1 MAITMQ
7 GAWALRVKAR
17 NAAYAQRFV
26 VSGAETGNGIHDG
39 MEGERVHVSG
49 PHWVL
54 QVQHR
59 HTQMGWR
66 DSSLRFGLP
75 SVEDGVLQVD
85 ITSNDGEFGLDL
97 DLDRDHLVLGCSLPV
112 SQSEHVVYGSVAS
125 HDGRLLFN
133 PRRDDYLVLDAPVD
147 VAAVCDQHPA
157 LRSVLDTLYP
167 NHTPGPHA
175 GGPELSPMIVPNGL
189 PGVAVGL
196 LFESRA
202 VDLVAFGD
210 DQAAAVQALQA
221 SVGRVPFQAFSMKA
235 GADSLSRAEL
245 LAIAQI
251 RDRAIR
257 QTCEATPV
265 GGLTLR
271 FQRYHRSRAEM
282 AGEAYRGTG
291 LREELG
297 QAMTDEQ
304 GQYLFRFRQP
314 WGGARPDL
322 IVQVAGAAKRPCF
335 ESAPYDRVAN
345 LRRIDLC
352 VPERV
357 CTVRAGAALAARA
370 VVFEY
375 VGHSSLTVVGP
386 ASGRCY
392 QFSRTGASLVVDE
405 RDRETLN
412 GIRSLRVKSA

>member
-7 GAWALRVKAR
+7 GAWTLRVKAR

-26 VSGAETGNGIHDG
+26 VSGADTGNGIHDG
-39 MEGERVHVSG
+39 LEGLRVHVSG
-49 PHWVL
+49 PHWTL

-59 HTQMGWR
+59 PTRQGWC
-66 DSSLRFGLP
+66 DSLQRLGLP
-75 SVEDGVLQVD
+75 SVEEGLLRME
-85 ITSNDGEFGLDL
+85 IACNDGGLDH
-97 DLDRDHLVLGCSLPV
+97 DYDDLVLDCSLPV
-112 SQSEHVVYGSVAS
+112 SQSDHVVYGSVVS
-125 HDGRLLFN
+125 HDGRMPFN

-147 VAAVCDQHPA
+147 VVSLCERHPA
-157 LRSVLDTLYP
+157 LHSVMGKLYP
-167 NHTPGPHA
+167 DHDPGPRV
-175 GGPELSPMIVPNGL
+175 GGPDLSPMIVPNGL

-196 LFESRA
+196 VFESRA
-202 VDLVAFGD
+202 VDLMAFAD
-210 DQAAAVQALQA
+210 DQEAAVRALQA

-235 GADSLSRAEL
+235 GADSLTRDEL

-251 RDRAIR
+251 RDEVIR
-257 QTCEATPV
+257 HTCETTPV
-265 GGLTLR
+265 PGLTLR

-282 AGEAYRGTG
+282 AGEAYRGLG

-297 QAMTDEQ
+297 QAVTDEQ
-304 GQYLFRFRQP
+304 GNYVFRFRQA

-322 IVQVAGAAKRPCF
+322 VVQVAGVAKRPCF
-335 ESAPYDRVAN
+335 ETAPYDRVAN

-352 VPERV
+352 VPEHV
-357 CTVRAGAALAARA
+357 CAVRAGAAAAAKA

-375 VGHSSLTVVGP
+375 VGPSSLTVVGP

-405 RDRETLN
+405 RDRETLSS
-412 GIRSLRVKSA
+412 IRSLRVKSA